1 MRRALRMLT
10 HYFLRTLAIPS
21 ILSSPKLD
29 KLTIREHVARV
40 REITE
45 HINLAACI
53 YF

>member
-1 MRRALRMLT
+1 MRIAEVRKALRMLT

-40 REITE
+40 R
-45 HINLAACI
+45 
-53 YF
+53 